1 MQLKKVSEVI
11 LKFVI
16 AGWDTTETTLSRAI
30 YMLIRHA
37 HVADK
42 LYLQLKTFEV
52 NRAKKDTD
60 LASMLLR
67 VPCMQS

>member
-42 LYLQLKTFEV
+42 LYL
-52 NRAKKDTD
+52 
-60 LASMLLR
+60 
-67 VPCMQS
+67 